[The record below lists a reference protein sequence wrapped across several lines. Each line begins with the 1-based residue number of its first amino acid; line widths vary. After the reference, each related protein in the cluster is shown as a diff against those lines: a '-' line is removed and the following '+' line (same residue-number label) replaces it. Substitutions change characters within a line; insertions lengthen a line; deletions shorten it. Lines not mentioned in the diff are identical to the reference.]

1 MNEAAI
7 TLDGWYALHD
17 FRSMDWASWKLV
29 SAEERQA
36 AIEEFIAYLE
46 NLKQADTKTGTCILL
61 SYRSKSRF
69 HDYDFT

>member
-17 FRSMDWASWKLV
+17 FRSIDWASWKLV

-36 AIEEFIAYLE
+36 TVEEFIAYLE
-46 NLKQADTKTGTCILL
+46 KLNKQT
-61 SYRSKSRF
+61 
-69 HDYDFT
+69 